1 MGGPGGLGPPAPGQ
15 FEAPGQRGR
24 KKRRKRSAGR
34 GEQEIRRSVRQ
45 TMASMERGAVG
56 KKKRRS
62 AAVAVAPTDELTKVE
77 ESKLRILPLSTLA
90 ELANAMKVPE
100 NEVIA
105 TCLRNG
111 LMVTMNQRLEPEDI
125 ELIASEYE
133 FEVEFLSE
141 YEAEPEEE
149 EEVIGEDELEARPP
163 VVTVMGHVDHG
174 KTKLLD
180 FIRKANVAEH
190 EAGAITQHIGAY
202 CVDLPGGK
210 ITFLD
215 TPGHEAFT
223 AMRARGTQVTDI
235 VILVV
240 AADDGVMPQTVEAI
254 DHAKAAQVPLI
265 IAINKMDLPTAN
277 PDRVKQE
284 LLQHGVTV
292 EDFGG
297 EQVALPIS
305 AKQGEGIDKL
315 LEMVLLQAEMLELKG
330 APRRHVKGTVIE
342 AKKDPGR
349 GVIFTILVEQGTLEI
364 GAPFDVGYHFGTVR
378 ALINEWGE
386 RIEQAG
392 PGTPVAI
399 LGAGGVPEAG
409 DSFTVVESEV
419 KAREI
424 STKRQQLR
432 REQEIRYQRRMGLE
446 DLYDQI
452 SKGEVHE
459 LKLVLKAD
467 VAGSV
472 EAMADN
478 FQKLS
483 TDEVKVAIIHKSV
496 GTVNE
501 GDVLLAA
508 ASNAIIIGFNVR
520 PQVSVRELAKREQV
534 EIRTYDIIYEAVEEV
549 KQAMSGLLT
558 PEIKETVQGTAEV
571 RQVFRVPK
579 IGSVAGCYV
588 IDGVI
593 ERSSQIRILRDG
605 VVLGT
610 RKIASLKRFKEDVGK
625 VESGFECGI
634 GLADFQDVK
643 EGDTLEAFTTEEV
656 ARTL

>member
-1 MGGPGGLGPPAPGQ
+1 
-15 FEAPGQRGR
+15 
-24 KKRRKRSAGR
+24 
-34 GEQEIRRSVRQ
+34 
-45 TMASMERGAVG
+45 MASMERGAVG